1 MLVRGPSLEASMS
14 RYLIDQ
20 IGANAG
26 IRVETRTEVV
36 DLHGERTLDGVD
48 VVDRTTGTVTRRDL
62 TVVFVMIG
70 ADAVTG
76 WLPHDVARD
85 EHGFILTGADAAATE
100 EWTAHRRP
108 FALETS
114 TPGIFAVGDVRSGS
128 VKRVAAGVGEGGMA
142 IAFVHQYLA
151 MQRAEAPA

>member
-1 MLVRGPSLEASMS
+1 MS

-20 IGANAG
+20 IAAHDS
-26 IRVETRTEVV
+26 IRVETRSQVV
-36 DLHGERTLDGVD
+36 GLHGETDLVEIDVHDSASGRTS
-48 VVDRTTGTVTRRDL
+48 RRPA

-76 WLPHDVARD
+76 WLPAAVARD
-85 EHGFILTGADAAATE
+85 DHGYVLTGSEAPVSA
-100 EWTAHRRP
+100 WTADRRP

-114 TPGIFAVGDVRSGS
+114 VPGVFAIGDVRSGS
-128 VKRVAAGVGEGGMA
+128 VKRVAAGVGEGGMG

-151 MQRAEAPA
+151 MTRARVQ